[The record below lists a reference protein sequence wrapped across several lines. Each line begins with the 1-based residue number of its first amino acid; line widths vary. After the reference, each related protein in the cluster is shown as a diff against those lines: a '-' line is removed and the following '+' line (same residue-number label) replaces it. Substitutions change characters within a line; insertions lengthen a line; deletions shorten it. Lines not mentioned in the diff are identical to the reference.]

1 MPYIIKKVQE
11 GFKVCKRDE
20 PSKCFSKKPLT
31 KSTAKRQLQ
40 AIGISEGGA
49 ETKPYNMLEIFKG
62 TGSVGKVFK
71 KDFNV
76 ISIDFDP
83 IYTPNIETDILDWDY
98 RKFYNETG
106 FKPDFIWAS
115 PPCNTFSPLAYPLK
129 ERNPQTAQP
138 YSQRAKVGTK
148 ILYKTLE
155 IIDFFQGLNPNLLFV
170 IENPRGMMR
179 NDKKIQ
185 QLIRNTTL
193 YCLYNDERMKP
204 TDFFSNF
211 PLNLKEDKQCPNKT
225 VPITELPLADRY
237 RIPASL
243 IRHIKKEFFKNYNQ
257 IEGKG
262 KISNKFMNQLTKL
275 DIDPEKYLFIARENA
290 KMKGYNPELLE
301 YADDNIHKLKYVDV
315 PFGRVGYNDFIIY
328 LFTTDEQTALNK
340 RKNYRKRAYKVME
353 ETNDKQSPATL
364 AYEIL
369 W

>member
-40 AIGISEGGA
+40 AIGIS
-49 ETKPYNMLEIFKG
+49 
-62 TGSVGKVFK
+62 
-71 KDFNV
+71 
-76 ISIDFDP
+76 
-83 IYTPNIETDILDWDY
+83 
-98 RKFYNETG
+98 
-106 FKPDFIWAS
+106 
-115 PPCNTFSPLAYPLK
+115 
-129 ERNPQTAQP
+129 
-138 YSQRAKVGTK
+138 
-148 ILYKTLE
+148 
-155 IIDFFQGLNPNLLFV
+155 
-170 IENPRGMMR
+170 
-179 NDKKIQ
+179 
-185 QLIRNTTL
+185 
-193 YCLYNDERMKP
+193 
-204 TDFFSNF
+204 
-211 PLNLKEDKQCPNKT
+211 
-225 VPITELPLADRY
+225 
-237 RIPASL
+237 
-243 IRHIKKEFFKNYNQ
+243 
-257 IEGKG
+257 EGKG